1 MEWCDYLET
10 HARRIYGLA
19 TDTVIQGAKRLL
31 RKIKDGVLKDVFSAR
46 DVYRQCWTFLD
57 TKEQA
62 EAALDELVETAWLRQ
77 IPRPKPNLQA
87 AGFHH
92 RLFRFT
98 PGPWRFSERRL
109 KMEKDLGLF
118 QIFESKRQAIDNPMY
133 SQKIN
138 AWIDERNRNGT
149 CRRNRRRFF

>member
-31 RKIKDGVLKDVFSAR
+31 RKIKDGVLKDGFSAR

-62 EAALDELVETAWLRQ
+62 EAALDELVETGWLRQ
-77 IPRPKPNLQA
+77 IPPPKPNLQ
-87 AGFHH
+87 GGRPFI
-92 RLFRFT
+92 T
-98 PGPWRFSERRL
+98 
-109 KMEKDLGLF
+109 DLSDSPPELAR
-118 QIFESKRQAIDNPMY
+118 S
-133 SQKIN
+133 S
-138 AWIDERNRNGT
+138 
-149 CRRNRRRFF
+149 RRRKPPNKFRNEA